1 MKIRMI
7 VAAGAVLGLVGCEP
21 AADGQTP
28 TQRRIAAEVAA
39 NPVVP
44 KSWEYRET
52 TDPMTDGTTYFAC
65 VTSNGEVNLTSPYEP
80 VTADL
85 CIRKAPRSG
94 VNVMVSLNGDGQM
107 LCQSYQSCDI
117 SIRFGDGAPQTF
129 SAIGP
134 SDNSSHMV
142 FIENESRFLKAVQS
156 APITRIQATFYQAGD
171 QVMEFNTANLEWPRP
186 TAE

>member
-1 MKIRMI
+1 
-7 VAAGAVLGLVGCEP
+7 
-21 AADGQTP
+21 
-28 TQRRIAAEVAA
+28 
-39 NPVVP
+39 
-44 KSWEYRET
+44 
-52 TDPMTDGTTYFAC
+52 MTDGTTYFAC

>member
-1 MKIRMI
+1 
-7 VAAGAVLGLVGCEP
+7 
-21 AADGQTP
+21 
-28 TQRRIAAEVAA
+28 
-39 NPVVP
+39 
-44 KSWEYRET
+44 
-52 TDPMTDGTTYFAC
+52 
-65 VTSNGEVNLTSPYEP
+65 
-80 VTADL
+80 
-85 CIRKAPRSG
+85 
-94 VNVMVSLNGDGQM
+94 MVSLNGDGQM